1 MRARLLGS
9 LILGA
14 IAATVVVIYDDSA
27 NHAALVASTARNHTT
42 VMSSLAS
49 GFVAITLVAALL
61 VFVPATVRARR
72 RRGRAD
78 REWQHGPARRRS
90 RAGAGW

>member
-1 MRARLLGS
+1 MRSRLLGS

-14 IAATVVVIYDDSA
+14 IVAAVVVIYDDSA
-27 NHAALVASTARNHTT
+27 NHAALAAEAARNHST

-49 GFVAITLVAALL
+49 GFTALTLFVALIVFVAA
-61 VFVPATVRARR
+61 TMRARR
-72 RRGRAD
+72 RKARAE
-78 REWQHGPARRRS
+78 RAWQPGPARRRS